1 MAFSIALNGLAFP
14 APKDQPSLIP
24 YVEIILQP
32 SPSGILEF
40 EKALSGGDYTVRTGL
55 SFPTAPGVLSQTLDL
70 KQPNE
75 AHTLVVRIKDQ
86 LLKGPYGFVAWPIRD
101 GDGVALTQSG
111 PRQLIGQLNHL
122 KPPAEKCTVRCA
134 DGRSSHDC
142 IRCES
147 DGVIGILCC

>member
-14 APKDQPSLIP
+14 ALQDQPRLNP

-40 EKALSGGDYTVRTGL
+40 DKAFSGGDDSVGNGFP
-55 SFPTAPGVLSQTLDL
+55 FPTTPGVLSQTLDL
-70 KQPNE
+70 KQPAK
-75 AHTLVVRIKDQ
+75 AHTLFVRIKDK
-86 LLKGPYGFVAWPIRD
+86 LLSAPYGFVAWPIRD
-101 GDGVALTQSG
+101 GDGLALTQSG